1 MNSSTFWQPRRHKA
15 SGRYGCSCQGS
26 PASPSAYFA
35 DPVPEPPVSLFGT
48 RYPFLLVL
56 YLYFFQFDNFFSVAF
71 LWLVGCLLASL
82 IGFSIHI
89 FIVGYPSNPMP
100 MSWLSQALS
109 SELRDFSS
117 QAWTDGMD
125 FPAVPRADSLRSHGE
140 KAQEKTH
147 IQPNPPNLNQHF

>member
-1 MNSSTFWQPRRHKA
+1 MDDGTTPLILAARSDL
-15 SGRYGCSCQGS
+15 
-26 PASPSAYFA
+26 A

-117 QAWTDGMD
+117 QAWIDGMD